1 MPALPPAQ
9 ILVRF
14 ALALAVLVCVACQ
27 AVRAAPAAEPPR
39 ALKKAERIIAVRGG
53 GYFPVMIKLRDGS
66 LGAVIRGGAGHVG
79 RGGRLDFI
87 RSTDGGRTWTAPIV
101 AADSPWD
108 DRNPALG
115 QMPDGTLVLA
125 YAEARSYRPDGTFD
139 LKAGPYLPHL
149 VSSADGGKTWSAKRP
164 LESPIPNASPF
175 GKIAVLK
182 DGTALLSIYE
192 MPSNRV
198 GILRS
203 RDSGKTWGDWSLLPG
218 HDETQV
224 VELPDGRLLAFTRI
238 EEPGP
243 FGLLLSESAD
253 KGRTWTNSRRLLK
266 ANRWPYDATVLK
278 SGNLLLSFG
287 SRVGHFGAGVLL
299 SADSGKTWDESRS
312 VLVGWDSLNTDT
324 GYPSTVQL
332 DDGTIVTM
340 YYAAGTSAC
349 PDTQAIV
356 VRYSEEQLRDAMR
369 RD

>member
-1 MPALPPAQ
+1 MKHLE
-9 ILVRF
+9 LT
-14 ALALAVLVCVACQ
+14 LAGFILAVAFAQDLRIVCG
-27 AVRAAPAAEPPR
+27 AEPPR
-39 ALKKAERIIAVRGG
+39 ALRKAERVIAVQGG
-53 GYFPVMIKLRDGS
+53 GYFPVMVKLRDGS

-79 RGGRLDFI
+79 RGGRLDYI
-87 RSTDGGRTWTAPIV
+87 RSADGGRTWSSPIV
-101 AADSPWD
+101 AVDSPGD

-139 LKAGPYLPHL
+139 LKAGPYVPHL
-149 VSSADGGKTWSAKRP
+149 VTSSDGGKTWSAKRP
-164 LESPIPNASPF
+164 LQSPIPNASPF
-175 GKIAVLK
+175 GKIAVLR
-182 DGTALLSIYE
+182 DGTGLLSIYE

-266 ANRWPYDATVLK
+266 AQQWPYDATVLE
-278 SGNLLLSFG
+278 SGHLLLSYG
-287 SRVGHFGAGVLL
+287 SRVDHFGAGVVL
-299 SADSGKTWDESRS
+299 STDGGKTWDAEHR
-312 VLVGWDSLNTDT
+312 VLVGWDSLSTDT

-340 YYAAGTSAC
+340 YYAVGTAAC
-349 PDTQAIV
+349 PGTQAIV
-356 VRYSEEQLRDAMR
+356 VRYTEEHVRDAMR
-369 RD
+369 RE